1 MSQKNGS
8 SINFIV
14 CLNLT
19 DVNRRFYSIRFD
31 ISVEFYRLSG
41 KKNGRANKYLVF
53 LLDRLRKARWFE
65 SVEET
70 KFHFG
75 IKPEYMKS
83 IQEYWLN
90 EYE

>member
-19 DVNRRFYSIRFD
+19 DVNRRFYSIKVRYFCR
-31 ISVEFYRLSG
+31 ILSAFW

>member
-41 KKNGRANKYLVF
+41 KKM
-53 LLDRLRKARWFE
+53 
-65 SVEET
+65 EEQT
-70 KFHFG
+70 NILF
-75 IKPEYMKS
+75 S
-83 IQEYWLN
+83 C
-90 EYE
+90 